1 MNTTIAK
8 ILKTHTDSDN
18 GTNYTPVFVNQSSR
32 NITDLDTGVGYYT
45 DTFFGIHNPNS
56 SAVTVNVKTAA
67 QGISGDGVDVRINAG
82 DTFYAVISKITVANG
97 VTVALLAIPSTF
109 SR

>member
-18 GTNYTPVFVNQSSR
+18 STDYTPVFVNQSAR
-32 NITDLDTGVGYYT
+32 DITGNDTGVGYYT
-45 DTFFGIHNPNS
+45 DTFFGIHNPS
-56 SAVTVNVKTAA
+56 GSAITVTVKTAA
-67 QGISGDGVDVRINAG
+67 QGIDGSGVTVRINAG
-82 DTFYAVISKITVANG
+82 ETFYSIISKITVGAG